1 MQYLESAGRPS
12 AHARF
17 ARWIR
22 GTAAVLI
29 TLTAPA
35 ISMSGA
41 LTIGLNGTSP
51 AVRFPP
57 GYGAALTATVAAT
70 VSAAILAALIA
81 RRDALIAIPF
91 SLGIWAITG
100 LAVVAEGIQL
110 RHTGLTGWGWTL
122 VAASL
127 AGATVGMPIA
137 AHRRQARQQPAHPPA
152 IAGTPVPQD
161 RDLAGAQ
168 PRRREV

>member
-57 GYGAALTATVAAT
+57 GFGVSLAAT
-70 VSAAILAALIA
+70 IAATTIAAVLAALIA
-81 RRDALIAIPF
+81 RRDALIAIPV
-91 SLGIWAITG
+91 SLGLWAITG
-100 LAVVAEGIQL
+100 ASVVAAGIQL
-110 RHTGLTGWGWTL
+110 RHTGLADWGWIL

-127 AGATVGMPIA
+127 IGAAVGMPLA
-137 AHRRQARQQPAHPPA
+137 AHRSRPGQRPGRRTHRLPASHREHTQPARP
-152 IAGTPVPQD
+152 
-161 RDLAGAQ
+161 
-168 PRRREV
+168 